1 MQSGKL
7 SKEDSRIPEGDTLDS
22 IRDLLYGDDRRA
34 LHDKIGHLQD
44 RQREFEDW
52 TRAELKRLSDEMKA
66 QDTRQNTARREAIQQ
81 IAQQMELMAKAV
93 NKLAKL

>member
-1 MQSGKL
+1 MQPGKL
-7 SKEDSRIPEGDTLDS
+7 SKEDSRIPAGDTL
-22 IRDLLYGDDRRA
+22 
-34 LHDKIGHLQD
+34 
-44 RQREFEDW
+44 
-52 TRAELKRLSDEMKA
+52 AELTRLSDEMKA